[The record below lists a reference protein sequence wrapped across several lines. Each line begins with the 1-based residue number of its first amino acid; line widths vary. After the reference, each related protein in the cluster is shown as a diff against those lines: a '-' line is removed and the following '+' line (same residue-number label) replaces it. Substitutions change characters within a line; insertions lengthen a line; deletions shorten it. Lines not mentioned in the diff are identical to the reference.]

1 MNEPPF
7 FFWQGEMQSTGA
19 VAAKSE
25 RAQAWIGAELK
36 ALTGL
41 AIPIAAANL
50 AEMAMAL
57 TNMVMIGR
65 LGASALAAGGLGGNL
80 LWCVLVI
87 PLGIIMAVGAVAAH
101 AFGARDRIG
110 VGRAAGQGLV
120 LAALLSLPA
129 MAVLWWTGPVTALV
143 GADAVLAPL
152 LTAYLRAIAL
162 SVPAVLGF
170 AVLQRF
176 VSALFRPRLPTIISM
191 IAITLNALANQ
202 ALIFGDFGFPGL
214 GVTGSG
220 WATTLVCWA
229 EFASLALVI
238 AFMPYFRR
246 YRPFQGVWPL
256 DWPTLREILSVGWPI
271 GGSMAVESWFFLTTG
286 FLVWQ
291 FGTAALA
298 AHQVAVSFSSI
309 PYMIVLALSHAA
321 TYRVAHAMGAR
332 APLAARRS
340 GTVAIVASAL
350 FMSVVAFAM
359 WLFARPIVAIYLD
372 LENPANQAVLPIA
385 ITLIGIA
392 ALFQIADGLQC
403 AAAGALRGLKDTR
416 ATLIA
421 ALLGYWVAGIGSG
434 LGLGF
439 VFGMGPAGLWLG
451 LAVGLAAAGGVLT
464 WRFRRKSGALLANA
478 TA

>member
-1 MNEPPF
+1 LPAE
-7 FFWQGEMQSTGA
+7 GTI
-19 VAAKSE
+19 AAKGE
-25 RAQAWIGAELK
+25 ARARAWIGAELR
-36 ALTGL
+36 ALTAL

-65 LGASALAAGGLGGNL
+65 LGAPALAAGGLGGNL

-101 AFGARDRIG
+101 AAGAGDRTA

-120 LAALLSLPA
+120 LAVALSIPA
-129 MAVLWWTGPVTALV
+129 VAVLWWTGPAIASV
-143 GADAVLAPL
+143 GADPDLVPL
-152 LTAYLRAIAL
+152 LTEYLRAIAWC
-162 SVPAVLGF
+162 VPAVLGF

-176 VSALFRPRLPTIISM
+176 VSALFRPRLPTIISV
-191 IAITLNALANQ
+191 IAIVLNAIANQ
-202 ALIFGDFGFPGL
+202 ALIFGDFGLPAL
-214 GVTGSG
+214 GVAGSG

-229 EFASLALVI
+229 EFASLAGVI
-238 AFMPYFRR
+238 AVSPYFRR
-246 YRPFQGVWPL
+246 YRPFRGVWPL
-256 DWPTLREILSVGWPI
+256 HAPTLREILTVGWPI

-309 PYMIVLALSHAA
+309 SYMIVLALSHAA

-332 APLAARRS
+332 APVAARRS
-340 GTVAIVASAL
+340 GTIAIFASVGFMSLVAIG
-350 FMSVVAFAM
+350 M
-359 WLFARPIVAIYLD
+359 WLFAKPIVGIYLD
-372 LENPANQAVLPIA
+372 LNDPANQAVLPIA

-421 ALLGYWVAGIGSG
+421 ALFGYWVAGVGSG

-439 VFGMGPAGLWLG
+439 ALGMGPAGLWLG
-451 LAVGLAAAGGVLT
+451 LAVGLAAAGSVLT
-464 WRFRRKSGALLANA
+464 WRFHNKSGALIAA
-478 TA
+478 VPP

>member
-1 MNEPPF
+1 
-7 FFWQGEMQSTGA
+7 MQLSRA
-19 VAAKSE
+19 VAAKSD
-25 RAQAWIGAELK
+25 QASRWIGAELK

-50 AEMAMAL
+50 SEMAMAL

-101 AFGARDRIG
+101 AFGAGDRSA

-120 LAALLSLPA
+120 LAAALSFPA
-129 MAVLWWTGPVTALV
+129 IAVLWWTGPATALI
-143 GADAVLAPL
+143 GADPALVPL
-152 LTAYLRAIAL
+152 LTDYLRALAF
-162 SVPAVLGF
+162 SVPAALGF

-176 VSALFRPRLPTIISM
+176 VSALFRPRLPTVISM
-191 IAITLNALANQ
+191 IAIAFNAIANQ
-202 ALIFGDFGFPGL
+202 ALIFGDFGFPAL
-214 GVTGSG
+214 GVAGSG
-220 WATTLVCWA
+220 LATTLICWA
-229 EFASLALVI
+229 QFLSLAGVI
-238 AFMPYFRR
+238 AVTPYFRG
-246 YRPFQGVWPL
+246 YRPFQGIWPL
-256 DWPTLREILSVGWPI
+256 HRPILREILTVGWPI

-309 PYMIVLALSHAA
+309 SYMIVLALSHAA

-332 APLAARRS
+332 APLAARRA
-340 GTVAIVASAL
+340 GAVAIIASVL
-350 FMSVVAFAM
+350 FMSVVACGM
-359 WLFARPIVAIYLD
+359 WLFAKPIVGIYLD
-372 LENPANQAVLPIA
+372 LDEPANFAVLPIA

-421 ALLGYWVAGIGSG
+421 ALFGYWVAGIGSG

-439 VFGMGPAGLWLG
+439 ALGMGPAGLWLG

-464 WRFRRKSGALLANA
+464 WRFRRKSGALVAA
-478 TA
+478 AVP